1 MPRIESNADAE
12 KSNPGPP
19 NGQRHRVQLE
29 IRNQLITKGLIMPL
43 PKNAK
48 NDQYQRLE
56 RRRQVADLY
65 LNGATQWEIAGRL
78 QCSQGTVCNDL
89 AAIREQW
96 LGSSLRDFDA
106 KKAEELARLDAVERA
121 AWQVWERSFEDA
133 RTSYQR
139 TEEAL
144 QSPPKATK
152 GRSEAKEDQA
162 RLVVVRRIVAETRKG
177 QAGDPRFLE
186 RVGWCIE
193 CSLKV
198 IGALKAEKDV
208 QVVTGFPWDAIAGIG
223 AGPVGDRVE
232 ARLAEAL
239 EVAGEPALPVNRRGS
254 SSLRATGTDTMSE
267 PERTEAEFARPDF
280 TIVCGRPRTLT
291 FELSPR
297 REVRGD

>member
-1 MPRIESNADAE
+1 
-12 KSNPGPP
+12 
-19 NGQRHRVQLE
+19 
-29 IRNQLITKGLIMPL
+29 MPL

-56 RRRQVADLY
+56 RRRQVSDLY
-65 LNGATQWEIAGRL
+65 LKGATQWEIAGRL

-96 LGSSLRDFDA
+96 LQSSLVDFSQ

-121 AWQVWERSFEDA
+121 AWQGWERSFEDA

-152 GRSEAKEDQA
+152 GRSEAEEEQA

-193 CSLKV
+193 CRLRSSGLSRPRRTSRSSLASR
-198 IGALKAEKDV
+198 GMLSR
-208 QVVTGFPWDAIAGIG
+208 GFP
-223 AGPVGDRVE
+223 PV
-232 ARLAEAL
+232 
-239 EVAGEPALPVNRRGS
+239 P
-254 SSLRATGTDTMSE
+254 
-267 PERTEAEFARPDF
+267 
-280 TIVCGRPRTLT
+280 
-291 FELSPR
+291 
-297 REVRGD
+297 